1 MRSFKDL
8 DVWKKCRQLR
18 QEIWIVVKTFPAEEK
33 FRLCD
38 QMIRSSRSPSTQI
51 AEGYGRYHF
60 QENVQF
66 CRIAR
71 GSLYEVLDHLT
82 VSLDSQY
89 ITSEKHDNIEALTNE
104 CIRLIN
110 GYINYLV
117 KAKNISIEGKV
128 DEEYQDYETGQ
139 SVNPENLKSPH

>member
-1 MRSFKDL
+1 MRTFKDL
-8 DVWKKCRQLR
+8 EVWKKCRQLR
-18 QEIWIVVKTFPAEEK
+18 QEIWLLVKEFPPEEK
-33 FRLCD
+33 YRLSD

-71 GSLYEVLDHLT
+71 GSLYEVLDHL
-82 VSLDSQY
+82 SICLDSEY
-89 ITSEKHDNIEALTNE
+89 ITAKKNDTIENLTYE
-104 CIRLIN
+104 CIRLLN

-117 KAKNISIEGKV
+117 KSKNESKNGEV
-128 DEEYQDYETGQ
+128 NDEYQNYETG
-139 SVNPENLKSPH
+139 